1 MRHKVLQVKQDRKKT
16 QKYFFTEENLVEFKE
31 YFIKQGQQLSHRA
44 KLLIVTIRKSFVFYN
59 HESHVNYGI
68 KQQAEKVLE
77 YSNTVCFFYADKNIC
92 SFDPLKIVSGQS
104 NISQNLRI
112 PRTFDKNTPRIFKNI
127 FLRYF
132 SLISQKKNI
141 SLFQSTHGL
150 YTIVCHSSLNSS
162 AKMINILLECLK
174 KKQF

>member
-1 MRHKVLQVKQDRKKT
+1 L
-16 QKYFFTEENLVEFKE
+16 LEFKE

-92 SFDPLKIVSGQS
+92 SFDPLKIVSG
-104 NISQNLRI
+104 
-112 PRTFDKNTPRIFKNI
+112 
-127 FLRYF
+127 
-132 SLISQKKNI
+132 
-141 SLFQSTHGL
+141 
-150 YTIVCHSSLNSS
+150 
-162 AKMINILLECLK
+162 
-174 KKQF
+174 